1 MVDGRARL
9 FVPGRDGPTS
19 VEAVRAWSRPALGA
33 NAFQS
38 SNEVPEVIGEAVM
51 VGHAGE
57 RGRFTLEPPID
68 RPRPREAAPGPALGD
83 GPRDRDQQLRREH
96 GQPSVLLVDL
106 GHVRLV
112 AREPDGLVVAEPER
126 CVIPSVKL
134 NRTDLELR
142 PLWELLGD
150 EAGDDLGGD
159 PYLLHVPVVVAY
171 LRA

>member
-1 MVDGRARL
+1 
-9 FVPGRDGPTS
+9 
-19 VEAVRAWSRPALGA
+19 
-33 NAFQS
+33 
-38 SNEVPEVIGEAVM
+38 
-51 VGHAGE
+51 
-57 RGRFTLEPPID
+57 
-68 RPRPREAAPGPALGD
+68 
-83 GPRDRDQQLRREH
+83 LRREH

-150 EAGDDLGGD
+150 EQETTSAVIPTFCTFPL
-159 PYLLHVPVVVAY
+159 
-171 LRA
+171 